1 MKLSVKKSYILPS
14 TEHDDETFGAD
25 AFAPKGFTSIDALSF
40 AFAVVRIMRTRKQ
53 ELWAND

>member
-1 MKLSVKKSYILPS
+1 VKKSYILPS